1 MAAVSLLGMT
11 GAASFAVSAAESV
24 LPEEMQTETI
34 DDSGEETDIPRIP
47 DMVVG
52 SFDETADGMQKV
64 PEDETETEIDWTVF
78 APDLD
83 ENGEFHLDE
92 GYIEAYEENLCSDI
106 IFYGDSRVVGMAYL
120 TGGYHYVG
128 KESTGTAWMEGEGL
142 SYLESQMKAWPKAD
156 IVFCFGINDPG
167 QIGEYI
173 RFYTLLPEKY
183 PERRFWFLSVNPVY
197 DRRSAYNGYYASNHQ
212 IEQFNEKL
220 CEAFPEQFL
229 DSYSYLK
236 TYGYNAPDGV
246 HYDQETY
253 FAVQD
258 FCWREIT
265 RKLEEE

>member
-52 SFDETADGMQKV
+52 SFDETADGMPKV

-78 APDLD
+78 APELD

-92 GYIEAYEENLCSDI
+92 GYIEAYDVDLCSDI

-142 SYLESQMKAWPKAD
+142 SYLESQMKAWPEAD
-156 IVFCFGINDPG
+156 IVFCFGVNDPG
-167 QIGEYI
+167 QIGNTSVFIPCFLKSI
-173 RFYTLLPEKY
+173 RRKDSGFCPSIRCMTDALPITDTMPAIIRSNSSMRNCAKHF
-183 PERRFWFLSVNPVY
+183 RNSFWTAIP
-197 DRRSAYNGYYASNHQ
+197 
-212 IEQFNEKL
+212 I
-220 CEAFPEQFL
+220 
-229 DSYSYLK
+229 
-236 TYGYNAPDGV
+236 
-246 HYDQETY
+246 
-253 FAVQD
+253 
-258 FCWREIT
+258 
-265 RKLEEE
+265 